1 MNIGLLK
8 KINYK
13 IALISLISIVL
24 YRVMFY
30 SHHPVTG
37 LFVFLFLGTFIY
49 LYKKNKTFYL
59 ALLSFTV
66 PFWIIY
72 FRLLVSPGLISG
84 YNNDF
89 FLYSYKVFTSQFSV
103 FFLFFYC
110 CLLLS
115 FIRNRVF
122 KFIVFCVLFLASF
135 IIIFDVFSYSIF
147 SVRLSLVDVWNF
159 KSDALRSISII
170 LDFIKRYNF
179 FVICFIFIE
188 VGLFLFW
195 KSKAS
200 RKLIGLV
207 FGGAVLINL
216 ILVACPAA
224 PGSIYDYIFY
234 NVLSVNNGNFLAEKK
249 YSENYEYN
257 SFIPSVQKIEG
268 LNKRKNVI
276 VLFVESLSADQ
287 SKFFNGTHDN
297 LKQLDD
303 IAKNNIAFVNYYSN
317 SFNTNTG
324 NTAFLSSTPYV
335 YGPNS
340 NTDSWLANS
349 FVNNL
354 SKHGYKTKMV
364 YSAEDIGGLTKIW
377 EKTGFEEFIDGNDD
391 FYKNSERLVFNSVP
405 DLDMYENILK
415 HQVEWNKAPPYFCMV
430 MTTSSHAPFI
440 LSASDNSK
448 GGVKDYERCIR
459 YVDDTISTFYNKLK
473 ENGFFENGTL
483 IITADHRAMTPF
495 SAEEFNL
502 HGEVGY
508 SRVPLIIVDKDLPQG
523 VYFNKLSH
531 SSLGGIIEYLCLDE
545 VLVKDFNSVP
555 FIPEYKNSNQ
565 TIYYQY
571 SAPRNKVS
579 VSFGNNDIRTY
590 EDKSLECN
598 IQLNGDLT
606 DFESECSSIDK
617 DEKIK
622 ILKMI
627 NYFRR

>member
-1 MNIGLLK
+1 MNNNVLK

-13 IALISLISIVL
+13 IVL
-24 YRVMFY
+24 VSVITIFLYKVMFY

-37 LFVFLFLGTFIY
+37 IFVFLFLGTFIY

-89 FLYSYKVFTSQFSV
+89 FLYSYKVFSSQFSV
-103 FFLFFYC
+103 FFIFFYS

-170 LDFIKRYNF
+170 QDFIKRYNF

-200 RKLIGLV
+200 RKLIGFV
-207 FGGAVLINL
+207 FGCAVLINL

-249 YSENYEYN
+249 YSESYEYN
-257 SFIPSVQKIEG
+257 SFIPAEQRIEG

-297 LKQLDD
+297 LKKLDD
-303 IAKNNIAFVNYYSN
+303 IAENNIAFVNYYSN

-349 FVNNL
+349 FVKNL

-364 YSAEDIGGLTKIW
+364 YSAEDIGGLTRSGKKQALRSLLTEMMI
-377 EKTGFEEFIDGNDD
+377 FIIVCA
-391 FYKNSERLVFNSVP
+391 LI
-405 DLDMYENILK
+405 M
-415 HQVEWNKAPPYFCMV
+415 
-430 MTTSSHAPFI
+430 I
-440 LSASDNSK
+440 LS
-448 GGVKDYERCIR
+448 
-459 YVDDTISTFYNKLK
+459 
-473 ENGFFENGTL
+473 
-483 IITADHRAMTPF
+483 
-495 SAEEFNL
+495 
-502 HGEVGY
+502 
-508 SRVPLIIVDKDLPQG
+508 
-523 VYFNKLSH
+523 
-531 SSLGGIIEYLCLDE
+531 
-545 VLVKDFNSVP
+545 SV
-555 FIPEYKNSNQ
+555 
-565 TIYYQY
+565 
-571 SAPRNKVS
+571 
-579 VSFGNNDIRTY
+579 
-590 EDKSLECN
+590 
-598 IQLNGDLT
+598 
-606 DFESECSSIDK
+606 
-617 DEKIK
+617 
-622 ILKMI
+622 
-627 NYFRR
+627 